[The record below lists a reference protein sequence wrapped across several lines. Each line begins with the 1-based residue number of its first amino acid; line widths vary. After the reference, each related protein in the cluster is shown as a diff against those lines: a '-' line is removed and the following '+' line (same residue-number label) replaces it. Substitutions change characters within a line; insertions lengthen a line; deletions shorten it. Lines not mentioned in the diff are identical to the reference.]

1 MKLLDQLRG
10 LFAPRAEDRSD
21 DDDEAEFVWPGRMP
35 NASGVTLQGDNA
47 YTLSAVWGCVRVIA
61 EALASLPVQVI
72 ERAGDSRRVVETH
85 PVHWLL
91 NTSPDDEITAQALR
105 ECSTAHALL
114 RGNGYAAIQREL
126 NGQPYALHLCKPDRV
141 RVERTDR
148 GELVYRVRDDN
159 GDEDTVPARDMF
171 HLRGLGYDGIVGYSV
186 LHLARQSLGL
196 SSALESFGAGYFGN
210 GTHPSGVLSTDQA
223 LKADQVE
230 QLRAEWEKVHKGG
243 RKANKTAILG
253 GNLKWQPLTVAP
265 EDAQF
270 LESRRFQV
278 LEICRWFRVP
288 PHMLAELERATHTNV
303 EQMSIEFVQNCLL
316 PWVRRFEA
324 EANMKLL
331 GRTQRGRLTVRF
343 NLGGLLRGDLK
354 SRYEAYQIGR
364 RAGWLSVNDVRR
376 LEDMNPVPGGDDYH
390 VESNLSPLELLR
402 EKQEKEIEKL
412 DRPDPA
418 PAVAP
423 APGNDPPP
431 DDADPD
437 NRLVDL
443 MSARLK
449 LINGGTNA

>member
-1 MKLLDQLRG
+1 MKLLDTLRG
-10 LFAPRAEDRSD
+10 FFAPRAEDDSD
-21 DDDEAEFVWPGRMP
+21 EDAEFVWPGRTQ

-72 ERAGDSRRVVETH
+72 ERQGDARRPVETH
-85 PVHWLL
+85 PVQWLL
-91 NTSPDDEITAQALR
+91 NASPDEEITAQAMR
-105 ECSTAHALL
+105 ECIAAHALL

-141 RVERTDR
+141 RVERQDS

-159 GDEDTVPARDMF
+159 GYEDTVPARDMF
-171 HLRGLGYDGIVGYSV
+171 HVRGLGYDGIVGYSV

-196 SSALESFGAGYFGN
+196 SSALETFGAGYFGN
-210 GTHPSGVLSTDQA
+210 GTHPSGVLSTDQK
-223 LKADQVE
+223 LTTEQIQ
-230 QLRAEWEKVHKGG
+230 QLRTEWEKVHKTAK
-243 RKANKTAILG
+243 RANKTAILG

-331 GRTQRGRLTVRF
+331 GRNQRGRLTVRF
-343 NLGGLLRGDLK
+343 NLAGLLRGDLK

-364 RAGWLSVNDVRR
+364 RNGWLSANDVRR
-376 LEDMNPVPGGDDYH
+376 LEDLNPVPGGDDYH
-390 VESNLSPLELLR
+390 VESNLAPLDLLR

-412 DRPDPA
+412 DQPPPAPVVPPAPDDTPAPDKPDPQA
-418 PAVAP
+418 
-423 APGNDPPP
+423 
-431 DDADPD
+431 
-437 NRLVDL
+437 RLVDQA
-443 MSARLK
+443 ARLK
-449 LINGGTNA
+449 LINGGTHA